1 MTATAALET
10 RAPTPPRR
18 DEADT
23 GLAQSTL
30 SHQARCSVH
39 ISKGISTGSSSETQ
53 TRVAS
58 SQPNPV
64 RLGNCAPPE
73 QSSQPV
79 DGQPDPS
86 PQNLR
91 CFQFSPSTVP
101 LSTSTAE
108 ESHANESQLHQVTPE
123 GLPQSLKMTL
133 PVAGTWTLWSQN
145 AEQLIKHAN
154 TLRSG
159 IGGPRAALLL
169 KACSKRDIVY
179 IVLHQLFCEVY
190 RDPPGFFAR
199 FPALGNEH
207 CVSGMHKL
215 ADLLADNSAL
225 PRALVD
231 AFCDY
236 PWAIGKTVQ
245 ASWFP
250 AVFEMVRD
258 CLMKLADRL
267 TVDAIRHFYER
278 GYPPLVMELTQQYCA
293 KSPVLCE
300 VIFLSTCR
308 RLYEHW
314 KIDLLERIYH
324 KNQFLVD
331 RNAPEK
337 AIAALIEDYRAVPMK
352 HGLCAA
358 PGESQLSSSHNLNRV
373 ARQTGGATKSRGDDA
388 QFNQPGSS
396 TAPSP
401 TQRQNEAAAQRPG
414 SVSQSYMPSSSTASS
429 STLPLNGQQVPANL
443 SPLVQP
449 PLLPSQEADA
459 LFSRHIWDA
468 RDLPISAQEARQTR
482 PAIRDGFQTLA
493 AMSPPVN
500 ARHRQGADPNISNRP
515 THMVALTAAPH
526 VAGSALTSDSHAQP
540 SPSQS
545 QNVQT
550 VPGWHNYFSRP
561 QQPQP
566 SQYVQYL
573 QNQQF
578 RSSQSTTPGTTTARP
593 AADRNSTQ
601 TSLMS
606 RSSHSRNSQFP
617 SIRPVPVSSPRVQMS
632 QSQPVQSRSAGISP
646 LLPPEGY
653 RAPLTVQP
661 QPMRLGIHQ
670 ADLRDPVKQLVKK
683 TPDGVE
689 DIHLYQYLGEFLIR
703 PTGVDPE
710 VFSYRWKVSI
720 SASDYQRISRP
731 VQRENGQR
739 SLQVYQSGS
748 RIYRLR
754 IISVPNSQTQSIE
767 TIWSTA
773 STTWPSVM
781 YIFVN
786 QNEMYVRRKVH
797 NGKDLPLD
805 ISAHLREGEN
815 EVNLHF
821 LLGPGECRSTHY
833 EAAVEIME
841 ICEYDEILA
850 QIRRRPACET
860 RADITKRLSSRID
873 DDELAIVTDS
883 LTVPLIDPFMAQ
895 VFKVPVRSVNCTH
908 IECFDLEAFVTTRKS
923 NSGSQ
928 PLNDNWLCPVCK
940 ADARPQLLVIDE
952 FFVDVRE
959 ALERGGLIENAQSIQ
974 VGANGTWTVKS
985 VSDELASPIPS
996 QSQLPQ
1002 STSSAKRKVDKMT
1015 GNQEQ
1020 SQRAK
1025 QASPAKGPFQSPS
1038 IIELD

>member
-1 MTATAALET
+1 MRSPGTSRSQRASHFLEESNSTASLFLGSVQKDWMTSVGERPYPLREPRAADKSASKATKSHHGRSASEISQEASHLGSTEISLPSPVTPGTELSSAASSQPLPSLSIASKLTASTAFALPSPVPSPGSHLTPASPRLSPPLPPPLPPPLSSTAASIAIVATSPTATSQASAVTATAALET

-123 GLPQSLKMTL
+123 GLPQSLKMTP

-352 HGLCAA
+352 RGLCAA

-414 SVSQSYMPSSSTASS
+414 
-429 STLPLNGQQVPANL
+429 
-443 SPLVQP
+443 
-449 PLLPSQEADA
+449 
-459 LFSRHIWDA
+459 
-468 RDLPISAQEARQTR
+468 
-482 PAIRDGFQTLA
+482 
-493 AMSPPVN
+493 
-500 ARHRQGADPNISNRP
+500 
-515 THMVALTAAPH
+515 
-526 VAGSALTSDSHAQP
+526 
-540 SPSQS
+540 
-545 QNVQT
+545 
-550 VPGWHNYFSRP
+550 
-561 QQPQP
+561 
-566 SQYVQYL
+566 
-573 QNQQF
+573 
-578 RSSQSTTPGTTTARP
+578 
-593 AADRNSTQ
+593 
-601 TSLMS
+601 
-606 RSSHSRNSQFP
+606 QFP

-985 VSDELASPIPS
+985 LSVAEYFPAASVWGSGDRGIEIFIFGASFFNHVFFDFAMVS
-996 QSQLPQ
+996 
-1002 STSSAKRKVDKMT
+1002 
-1015 GNQEQ
+1015 
-1020 SQRAK
+1020 
-1025 QASPAKGPFQSPS
+1025 
-1038 IIELD
+1038 